1 MRIRAA
7 RDGLSAHAIAG
18 TEVVL
23 FGLDLSEDMATKL
36 LGFGFERTDDESQDV
51 EPLRGL
57 KTFAATE
64 PPGHRPGTPI
74 STMMHPVQAFL
85 WGDYDVEPGHDYTYR
100 VVAFGGTPE
109 RLEPLA
115 EVMIPV
121 QTERSHQGK
130 HSIHFNR
137 GAAASQAYARQFQNR
152 PPDKVAGRR
161 AWRWLSRGLG
171 EALIGFIDRAA
182 PGDALRAAVYEF
194 HYPNVLDA
202 FRRARDRGVDVRI
215 VMHAKRK
222 PQKDKRTGE
231 ITFHPRDANIAAVDM
246 ADIADIVIRRETNV
260 SYLAHNKF
268 IVHLRADQPIAVWTG
283 STNITE
289 GGIYGHSNVGH
300 AVRDPAVAGR
310 FLAYWEQLE
319 RDPAASALKAWAG
332 ETAVPTTKPPIG
344 ITTIFSPRKTQEALD
359 WYAALMDGATSS
371 VFFTAAFGISPQLE
385 QVLKKDVAYLRY
397 GLLETDD
404 DRMELLKRDRDN
416 VFTVGTHFRNAIG
429 GWEAEKL
436 TGLNGHVNYIHTKF
450 MLIDPLSADPI
461 VITGSANFSKNSSVA
476 NDENMLVIRGSTRVA
491 DIYLT
496 EFMRLFNH
504 FEFRDRMRATGSNAR
519 HAILAVGEA
528 SAAGSGRTLMD
539 SGEPTTRGF
548 RHLDP
553 EPGWALE
560 HFAAGFLRTKERLLF
575 A

>member
-7 RDGLSAHAIAG
+7 RDGLSVHAIAG

-23 FGLDLSEDMATKL
+23 FGLDVPKELAENL
-36 LGFGFERTDDESQDV
+36 LGFGFERTDDETQ
-51 EPLRGL
+51 ETQPLRGL

-64 PPGHRPGTPI
+64 SPDSKPGTPV
-74 STMMHPVQAFL
+74 STMEHPVQAFL
-85 WGDYDVEPGHDYTYR
+85 WGDYVVEPGHDYTYR
-100 VVAFGGTPE
+100 VVAFGGAPE
-109 RLEPLA
+109 RLRVLA

-121 QTERSHQGK
+121 QTERPHSGK

-137 GAAASQAYARQFQNR
+137 GAAASQAYARQFRNR

-194 HYPNVLDA
+194 HEPGVLDA
-202 FRRARDRGVDVRI
+202 FRAARDRGIEVRI
-215 VMHAKRK
+215 VMHAKRRAV
-222 PQKDKRTGE
+222 KDERTGT
-231 ITFHPRDANIAAVDM
+231 ITYPPRDKNIAAVEKAGIGDL
-246 ADIADIVIRRETNV
+246 VIRRETTT

-268 IVHLRADQPIAVWTG
+268 IVHVRANQPISVWTG
-283 STNITE
+283 STNIST

-300 AVRDPAVAGR
+300 AVRDPGVAAR
-310 FLAYWEQLE
+310 FLAYWEQLAL
-319 RDPAASALKAWAG
+319 DPEAPALRAWN
-332 ETAVPTTKPPIG
+332 EQTAVPAAKPPRG
-344 ITTIFSPRKTQEALD
+344 ITTVFSPRKTEDALD
-359 WYAALMDGATSS
+359 WYATLMAGAKGS
-371 VFFTAAFGISPQLE
+371 VFFTAAFNISTQIE
-385 QVLKKDVAYLRY
+385 EVLKKNVEYLRY
-397 GLLETDD
+397 GLLETEDD
-404 DRMELLKRDRDN
+404 KMELLKRDRDN
-416 VFTVGTHFRNAIG
+416 VFTVSTHLRKAIG
-429 GWEAEKL
+429 GWVAEKL

-450 MLIDPLSADPI
+450 MLIDPLTSDPI
-461 VITGSANFSKNSSVA
+461 VISGSANFSKNSSIA

-496 EFMRLFNH
+496 EFMRIFNH
-504 FEFRDRMRATGSNAR
+504 FEFRDR
-519 HAILAVGEA
+519 I
-528 SAAGSGRTLMD
+528 SAAQRGSRRPRLAAGAAPTAEAGGGVMD

-560 HFAAGFLRTKERLLF
+560 HYVPGWQRTKERELF
-575 A
+575 R

>member
-1 MRIRAA
+1 MRIRVA
-7 RDGLSAHAIAG
+7 RDELSVHAIAG

-23 FGLDLSEDMATKL
+23 FGLDLPEDMAKKL
-36 LGFGFERTDDESQDV
+36 LGFGFERTDDETQET

-64 PPGHRPGTPI
+64 SPDHRPGTPVH
-74 STMMHPVQAFL
+74 TMKHPVQAFL
-85 WGDYDVEPGHDYTYR
+85 WGDYVVEPGHDYTYR
-100 VVAFGGTPE
+100 IVAFGGTPE
-109 RLEPLA
+109 RLEPLV

-121 QTERSHQGK
+121 QTERPHQGK

-137 GAAASQAYARQFQNR
+137 GAAASQAYARQFRNQ

-161 AWRWLSRGLG
+161 AWTWLSRGLG
-171 EALIGFIDRAA
+171 EALIAFIDRAA

-194 HYPNVLDA
+194 HYPGVLDA

-231 ITFHPRDANIAAVDM
+231 ITFHPREANIAAVDA
-246 ADIADIVIRRETNV
+246 ADIGDTVTRRESNL

-268 IVHLRADQPIAVWTG
+268 IVHVRANQPIAVWTG
-283 STNITE
+283 STNISE

-300 AVRDPAVAGR
+300 AVRDPTVARR
-310 FLAYWEQLE
+310 FLAYWEQLAQ
-319 RDPAASALKAWAG
+319 DPTGATLKAWNGGAAIP
-332 ETAVPTTKPPIG
+332 TAKPPPG
-344 ITTIFSPRKTQEALD
+344 ITTVFSPRATQEALD
-359 WYAALMDGATSS
+359 WYATLMDAATSS
-371 VFFTAAFGISPQLE
+371 VFFTAAFGVSPQLE
-385 QVLKKDVAYLRY
+385 EVLKKNVTYLRY
-397 GLLETDD
+397 GLLETEDD
-404 DRMELLKRDRDN
+404 KMELLKRDRDN
-416 VFTVGTHFRNAIG
+416 VFTVGTHLTKAIG
-429 GWEAEKL
+429 GWAAEKL

-496 EFMRLFNH
+496 EFMRIFNH
-504 FEFRDRMRATGSNAR
+504 FEFRDRIRATASDAR
-519 HAILAVGEA
+519 RPLLAAGEA
-528 SAAGSGRTLMD
+528 SAADAGRAVMD

-560 HFAAGFLRTKERLLF
+560 HYEPTYMRTKERELF
-575 A
+575 R